1 MNEIEIYCLSFRPER
16 RQRMSDL
23 FEKIGVSSIA
33 HISHGVAHDDV
44 RLARSNHHRAWSCM
58 YGHLDMISDFYHNT
72 SKPYGI
78 FCEDDI
84 AIHSRLADL
93 LPSLVDDFKKAQL
106 DILLLGYLS
115 TFKPTLD
122 ILGPGFERIDMDY
135 ASSGFGFHCYQHP
148 TIEIWGTQMYMI
160 SREYAKWLTGAFANG
175 YAEYSVDNLHVTPF
189 SADWIITKN
198 GRRAMITPSVA
209 VEIYDYEKP
218 YDHGAQDN
226 FHRLSYEFHFDAN
239 IHSK

>member
-1 MNEIEIYCLSFRPER
+1 MT
-16 RQRMSDL
+16 DL
-23 FEKIGVSSIA
+23 FEKIGVSAIA
-33 HISHGVAHDDV
+33 HISHGVAHDDI
-44 RLARSNHHRAWSCM
+44 RLTRANHHRAWSCM
-58 YGHLDMISDFYHNT
+58 YGHLDMIGDFYHNT
-72 SKPYGI
+72 NKPYGI

-84 AIHSRLADL
+84 AIHSRLAEL
-93 LPSLVDDFKKAQL
+93 LPSLLDDFKKAQL

-122 ILGPGFERIDMDY
+122 TLGPCFERIDIEY
-135 ASSGFGFHCYQHP
+135 TSGFGFHHYQHP
-148 TIEIWGTQMYMI
+148 SIEIWGTQMYMI
-160 SREYAKWLTGAFANG
+160 SRDYAKWVLDTFANG
-175 YAEYSVDNLHVTPF
+175 YADCSVDNPQMTPF

-198 GRRAMITPSVA
+198 GRRAMITPCVA

-226 FHRLSYEFHFDAN
+226 FHRLSYEFHFDSN

>member
-16 RQRMSDL
+16 RQRMTDL
-23 FEKIGVSSIA
+23 FEKIGVSTIA
-33 HISHGVAHDDV
+33 HISHGVAHDDI
-44 RLARSNHHRAWSCM
+44 RLTRANHHRAWSCM
-58 YGHLDMISDFYHNT
+58 YGHLDMIADFYHNT
-72 SKPYGI
+72 NKPYGI

-84 AIHSRLADL
+84 AIHSRLAEL
-93 LPSLVDDFKKAQL
+93 LPSLLDDFKKAQL

-122 ILGPGFERIDMDY
+122 TLGPCFERIDIEY
-135 ASSGFGFHCYQHP
+135 TSGFGFHHYRHP
-148 TIEIWGTQMYMI
+148 SIEIWGTQMYMI
-160 SREYAKWLTGAFANG
+160 SRDYAKWVLDTFANG
-175 YAEYSVDNLHVTPF
+175 YADCSVDNPQMTPF

-198 GRRAMITPSVA
+198 GRRAMITPCVA

-226 FHRLSYEFHFDAN
+226 FHRLSYEFHFDSN